1 MQPRDQRAMARRLV
15 YTSKA
20 KAIAHVQRRDKI
32 RARAILYERLAM
44 LLK

>member
-20 KAIAHVQRRDKI
+20 KAIAHVQRRDI
-32 RARAILYERLAM
+32 RARAILYGRLAM